1 MVHELLLSTGK
12 QPGKSNSRG
21 TLKGSKSITSTAT
34 LESAFSDAIGVLTH
48 TVIKSDPSNEK
59 ITRTQSEIAI
69 RKLLRALQEKFEDE
83 KDDSRSIG
91 SSAASFLADD
101 IASTVIGETKAKMN
115 KYAIGTDTKPDWVKT
130 KSVQVQDDINK
141 QANELLGSIMSE
153 LRSPSEKKSSTTILS
168 GETNPSDA
176 MTMVS
181 KLLVHRLIPHLTEHF
196 RPPSPPEKKEVATMK
211 KNRKN
216 PYLSGSSFNDFRK
229 AGILKSDTQVSSTE
243 QSDSKAESSIQ
254 EKLNEIAGKIVT
266 AAVKD
271 DRINNVRK
279 QDEIQALVNDLA
291 LGIVSNVLD
300 NESKKSAY
308 SSSLEGKLYKGR
320 QDQIKKIQKDI
331 KPQTSSAVLLQRAL
345 YAKTKNQK
353 DTNHQISKLAD
364 SIVNGMNEKDS
375 GSSRVSSGR
384 THGDSSEFELMG
396 KLLVNTVPKVMSVSN
411 TEDDVADLQTFI
423 QNIFRNFIS

>member
-1 MVHELLLSTGK
+1 
-12 QPGKSNSRG
+12 
-21 TLKGSKSITSTAT
+21 
-34 LESAFSDAIGVLTH
+34 
-48 TVIKSDPSNEK
+48 
-59 ITRTQSEIAI
+59 
-69 RKLLRALQEKFEDE
+69 
-83 KDDSRSIG
+83 
-91 SSAASFLADD
+91 
-101 IASTVIGETKAKMN
+101 
-115 KYAIGTDTKPDWVKT
+115 
-130 KSVQVQDDINK
+130 
-141 QANELLGSIMSE
+141 
-153 LRSPSEKKSSTTILS
+153 
-168 GETNPSDA
+168 
-176 MTMVS
+176 
-181 KLLVHRLIPHLTEHF
+181 
-196 RPPSPPEKKEVATMK
+196 MK

-320 QDQIKKIQKDI
+320 QDQIKKIQKDV

-364 SIVNGMNEKDS
+364 SIVNGMNEKGS

-384 THGDSSEFELMG
+384 THGDSSEFELMS

-411 TEDDVADLQTFI
+411 TEDDVADLQTFF
-423 QNIFRNFIS
+423 QNIFRKTLFIEWGSF